1 MENIFKSLG
10 RAIGQK
16 NHKAAS
22 LNRIRTVIRCEERAA
37 QREYAAL
44 GRYYYNSLRDRADPI
59 TEPHCVQLDGI
70 EARLE
75 SALDKMCQLSQENA
89 IGFIQAPGCPQAE
102 LCEEV
107 DLAGIEVYDQDP
119 ALEAETVTEEATA
132 PRAAEAA
139 APQEDC
145 DLPFEG

>member
-10 RAIGQK
+10 QAIGQK
-16 NHKAAS
+16 NRRAAS

-37 QREYAAL
+37 QKEYAAL
-44 GRYYYNSLRDRADPI
+44 GRYYYNSLRDRDDPI
-59 TEPHCVQLDGI
+59 TEPHCLQLDGI

-75 SALDKMCQLSQENA
+75 AALDKMCQLSNCV
-89 IGFIQAPGCPQAE
+89 GFIQAPGCPQAE
-102 LCEEV
+102 ACEEI
-107 DLAGIEVYDQDP
+107 DLAGIEVYDQEP
-119 ALEAETVTEEATA
+119 ALEEEAATA